1 MGRRLGATPLQVSLL
16 VAAPAIV
23 LLLSL
28 WIVNAV
34 RPVHPVQLVIW
45 PSLVGRAMF
54 LLMPFAQTP
63 VPYLVLVVL
72 FHAASSINTLGY
84 AQVMRAVYPDNVRGR
99 IMALVKIGMATSWVL
114 ASLLGGQLT
123 QIVPFQW
130 VFAVGG
136 VLGMASGVVFS
147 RIRPPE
153 RLEIPEPI
161 DPAVAWRLVREDG
174 AYRRFL
180 MAFFIYGFGGW
191 LISPAIPLLLV
202 DELHASNF
210 QVGLLGAVMAAM
222 WTISFYSWGA
232 MIDRR
237 SATDTLKVV
246 FTIGALTPVIYLLAP
261 SAWIVQLAGVTDGL
275 TSAGIDLG
283 WLAAALH
290 YAPQGQVL
298 HYVTLFNTSVGIRGA
313 TAPFITGT
321 LIPLI
326 GVRWI
331 FAIGASSESPR
342 CVLPGAGAPAAP
354 GHRTGPR
361 TRLQRLPAAPSAD
374 RRRAPPGDSARRTRR
389 PTHHG
394 NQSPAAG
401 CLAAGR
407 SGAAVSANAHASTG
421 CRRSAGEMPSQIV
434 EECAEVRCSDCIEIA
449 HLRQRRPIDLQRGR
463 DVRHHGPQRLH
474 VGLDVFLPGPCMGH
488 GDDKPA
494 MPVRSWR
501 DAAFCANHT
510 RHLSLAIGDPFAHI
524 NR

>member
-1 MGRRLGATPLQVSLL
+1 MTFLRRWLRVPIPPKLRASLQIDFLAAVLYGAFGGLTLPFIPVMGRRLGATPLQVSLL

-34 RPVHPVQLVIW
+34 RSVHPVRLVIW

-54 LLMPFAQTP
+54 LLMPLAHTP
-63 VPYLVLVVL
+63 VPYLLLVVL
-72 FHAASSINTLGY
+72 FHAVSSINTLGY

-99 IMALVKIGMATSWVL
+99 IMALVKVGMATSWVL

-123 QIVPFQW
+123 QVVPFQW
-130 VFAVGG
+130 VFAVAGM
-136 VLGMASGVVFS
+136 LGMASGVVFS

-153 RLEIPEPI
+153 RLEVPEPI

-180 MAFFIYGFGGW
+180 LAFFIYGFGGW
-191 LISPAIPLLLV
+191 LISPAIPILLV

-210 QVGLLGAVMAAM
+210 QVGLLGAVMSAM

-237 SATDTLKVV
+237 SATNTLKVV
-246 FTIGALTPVIYLLAP
+246 FSIGALTPVIYLLAP
-261 SAWIVQLAGVTDGL
+261 SAWVVQLAGVTDGL

-313 TAPFITGT
+313 IAPFITGA

-331 FAIGASSESPR
+331 FAIGA
-342 CVLPGAGAPAAP
+342 LIQF
-354 GHRTGPR
+354 TGM
-361 TRLQRLPAAPSAD
+361 LLM
-374 RRRAPPGDSARRTRR
+374 RRVPAPPETDADPRGS
-389 PTHHG
+389 
-394 NQSPAAG
+394 
-401 CLAAGR
+401 
-407 SGAAVSANAHASTG
+407 AST
-421 CRRSAGEMPSQIV
+421 A
-434 EECAEVRCSDCIEIA
+434 
-449 HLRQRRPIDLQRGR
+449 
-463 DVRHHGPQRLH
+463 
-474 VGLDVFLPGPCMGH
+474 
-488 GDDKPA
+488 
-494 MPVRSWR
+494 
-501 DAAFCANHT
+501 
-510 RHLSLAIGDPFAHI
+510 
-524 NR
+524 